1 MVTDCFRSKSE
12 CFDDCSYIS
21 SRLVIA
27 MFSIIRS
34 RLASIACYG
43 LLLPVVLCVLLSIF
57 VISASYIAGYRMITV
72 MLFGLQQ
79 VQN

>member
-1 MVTDCFRSKSE
+1 
-12 CFDDCSYIS
+12 
-21 SRLVIA
+21 

-43 LLLPVVLCVLLSIF
+43 MLLPMVLCVLLSIF
-57 VISASYIAGYRMITV
+57 GISASYIAGYFMITV

-79 VQN
+79 AGAKLNCLIERVHCLTSYH